1 MAGFTRLTRQVQN
14 PQMDIQA
21 QDRAHR
27 IGQTKPVL
35 IFRLITAH
43 TIETRIMQKATEKRK
58 LEALVIAKG
67 MPSEPILHLR
77 QMNLMI
83 PADKFKMPSATAV
96 RGKNKKESMAE
107 MAASLLKLEAEKIDV
122 VPNTAA
128 GKANVISDE
137 DLAVLLDRSPEVFA
151 DRGKGWTS
159 AAVDPEKPEG
169 KRKTAFAVFEGPV
182 DEGNDA
188 LAKLLGEDI
197 E

>member
-1 MAGFTRLTRQVQN
+1 MN
-14 PQMDIQA
+14 PI
-21 QDRAHR
+21 
-27 IGQTKPVL
+27 
-35 IFRLITAH
+35 
-43 TIETRIMQKATEKRK
+43 
-58 LEALVIAKG
+58 
-67 MPSEPILHLR
+67 
-77 QMNLMI
+77 
-83 PADKFKMPSATAV
+83 DKFKMPSATAV
-96 RGKNKKESMAE
+96 RGKNKKETMAE

-137 DLAVLLDRSPEVFA
+137 DLNVLLDRSPEVFV

-159 AAVDPEKPEG
+159 AAADPVTAEG
-169 KRKTAFAVFEGPV
+169 KRKTAFAVFEGPT

>member
-1 MAGFTRLTRQVQN
+1 
-14 PQMDIQA
+14 MDIQA

-43 TIETRIMQKATEKRK
+43 TIETKIMQKATEKRK

-67 MPSEPILHLR
+67 ISKHPLHSQNALTIC
-77 QMNLMI
+77 LG
-83 PADKFKMPSATAV
+83 KFKMPSVTAV
-96 RGKNKKESMAE
+96 RGKNKKETMAE
-107 MAASLLKLEAEKIDV
+107 MAASLLKLEGEKIDV

-137 DLAVLLDRSPEVFA
+137 DLAALLDRSPEVFA

-159 AAVDPEKPEG
+159 STIDPEKPAG
-169 KRKTAFAVFEGPV
+169 KRKAAFAVFEGPV